1 MPDIFMMN
9 HLPLEEKFSAENE
22 LERWS
27 THRILLGV
35 SGGADSTA
43 LLLLFHHFRE
53 CLGLKF
59 YAAHANHQLR
69 GTESDG
75 DAEFTAT
82 LCAKLEIPLITRAL
96 NISRTADG
104 LENDARRARYDFLSE
119 TALELGCRYLALAH
133 HRDDQAETIFHRIL
147 RGTGVAGLA
156 GMARWRALI
165 PGEDSAVTLIRPL
178 LPFSR
183 TEILEYLAEKKVSWR
198 TDSTNFC
205 TEMTRNRIRQEV
217 LPQLRSAFNLQLD
230 MALVRLGALA
240 GATQNFLDAQTE
252 FLLKRIVL
260 KRSILKESQEREV
273 LHVRFPEVRDMPFSW
288 EFYRSWDENQSR
300 FFWAEFFRQLWRRE
314 RFPEQ
319 EMGLSQWTLLADM
332 FLACE
337 TAQDEKRS
345 ENKKWK
351 PCSEN
356 QAETVSVP
364 RAHVFPGGIYVSREA
379 DGVKITVN

>member
-1 MPDIFMMN
+1 MMN
-9 HLPLEEKFSAENE
+9 HLPLEEKFNAENE

-27 THRILLGV
+27 AHRILLGV

-43 LLLLFHHFRE
+43 LLVLFHHFRE
-53 CLGLKF
+53 CFGLKI

-69 GTESDG
+69 GAESDG
-75 DAEFTAT
+75 DAEFTAN

-119 TALELGCRYLALAH
+119 TAFELGCRYLALAH

-147 RGTGVAGLA
+147 RGTGIAGLA

-165 PGEDSAVTLIRPL
+165 PGEDSTVTLLRPL

-183 TEILEYLAEKKVSWR
+183 AEILEYLAEKGVAWR
-198 TDSTNFC
+198 TDSSNFC

-230 MALVRLGALA
+230 MALVRLGTLA

-252 FLLKRIVL
+252 FLLKRL
-260 KRSILKESQEREV
+260 ILKEFQECEV
-273 LHVRFPEVRDMPFSW
+273 LYVRFPEVRDMPFSW
-288 EFYRSWDENQSR
+288 EFYQSLDRNQYL

-319 EMGLSQWTLLADM
+319 EMGQSQWTLLADM

-345 ENKKWK
+345 GNKKWEPFSK
-351 PCSEN
+351 N
-356 QAETVSVP
+356 QAESVSVP
-364 RAHVFPGGIYVSREA
+364 RAHVFPGGIRVSREA